1 MIQISQGETSLAP
14 ARDLDWLRNNIENEE
29 EILQYLDD
37 PNNQLEDQPT
47 EVLIELATKLKDRR
61 TKHYEEM
68 LRAQEEADRK
78 TAEEE
83 AASASL
89 VAKKEAELQEE
100 MEKANK
106 AADDMKTVQSPLGMT
121 PVLI

>member
-1 MIQISQGETSLAP
+1 MIQISQGETNLAP

-47 EVLIELATKLKDRR
+47 DILIELASKLKDRR

-68 LRAQEEADRK
+68 LRAQEEADTK

-83 AASASL
+83 AASAEL
-89 VAKKEAELQEE
+89 VAKKEAELLEE
-100 MEKANK
+100 MMKANK
-106 AADDMKTVQSPLGMT
+106 AADEMKTV
-121 PVLI
+121 